1 MAKCMTHTHQGVM
14 LFFLVLLVCSAIPAQ
29 IRGQNTNKIGS
40 DMPTGVK
47 SRNGFPGL
55 DYKPDHCVQT
65 RGGFYCCSLD
75 QLCYPTL
82 EGCIPNCTP
91 PKLVTGGGQQKQTEL
106 EQGCD
111 GEDDTGGSDELE
123 VTTGGRLQRGNKNTK
138 TS

>member
-1 MAKCMTHTHQGVM
+1 MVKCMTHTDQGVM

-29 IRGQNTNKIGS
+29 IRGQTTNKIGS
-40 DMPTGVK
+40 DMPVGVK
-47 SRNGFPGL
+47 YRNGFPGH

-91 PKLVTGGGQQKQTEL
+91 PKMRR
-106 EQGCD
+106 
-111 GEDDTGGSDELE
+111 S
-123 VTTGGRLQRGNKNTK
+123 
-138 TS
+138 S